1 MPKGFQKGQPR
12 PEGAGRKKGSANIV
26 TRKIKP
32 LIAQFV
38 GEQLEPEEI
47 RKLWTS
53 LEPKEQA
60 ALLPK
65 LINYVVPKQT
75 SMEVEVNE
83 ITPEAARE
91 ILEALISEEP
101 KP

>member
-1 MPKGFQKGQPR
+1 MSKGFQKGQPR
-12 PEGAGRKKGSANIV
+12 PEGAGRKKGSSNMV

-32 LIAQFV
+32 LIAKFV
-38 GEQLEPEEI
+38 GERLEPEEI
-47 RKLWTS
+47 KKLWNS

-75 SMEVEVNE
+75 SLEVDVNE
-83 ITPEAARE
+83 YTPEAARE
-91 ILEALISEEP
+91 ILDALINEES
-101 KP
+101 